1 MHERFV
7 FIHEEDFA
15 VGRKSIYEELEQS
28 VKDIIQEARESTRT
42 DEALRESESRY
53 RRLFE
58 AAQDGIPILDAG
70 AGQFWLPVLFE
81 IEERAAK
88 KPKIEPNRATGTIP
102 MIENDEMVMGKY
114 QFGS

>member
-7 FIHEEDFA
+7 FIHEEGFA
-15 VGRKSIYEELEQS
+15 VGKPIHEELEQS
-28 VKDIIQEARESTRT
+28 VKDIEQEARESTRT

-53 RRLFE
+53 RRFFE
-58 AAQDGIPILDAG
+58 AAQDGIPILDAD

-81 IEERAAK
+81 IEESAAK

-102 MIENDEMVMGKY
+102 MIENDEVVMGKY

>member
-1 MHERFV
+1 M
-7 FIHEEDFA
+7 
-15 VGRKSIYEELEQS
+15 GRKPIYEELEQS
-28 VKDIIQEARESTRT
+28 VKDIEQEANESTRT

-58 AAQDGIPILDAG
+58 TAQDGILILDAG
-70 AGQFWLPVLFE
+70 TGQIWLPALFE